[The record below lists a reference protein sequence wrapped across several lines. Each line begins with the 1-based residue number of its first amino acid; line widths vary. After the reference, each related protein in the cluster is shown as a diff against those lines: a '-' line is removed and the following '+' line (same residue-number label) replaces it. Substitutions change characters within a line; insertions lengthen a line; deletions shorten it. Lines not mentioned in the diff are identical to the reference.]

1 MENLPPYSDLS
12 SVKIGIHR
20 ILFILQHISASNL
33 AYNSGR
39 IYLKISVRVVYHRE
53 GIAIILLRNWT
64 ITARVLIAYNILV
77 RNLNPQGGV
86 VGGQDSQLLFSA

>member
-1 MENLPPYSDLS
+1 M
-12 SVKIGIHR
+12 
-20 ILFILQHISASNL
+20 
-33 AYNSGR
+33 
-39 IYLKISVRVVYHRE
+39 KISVHVVYYRE